1 MGFLLHWPLWASA
14 LWVYGLFVAAALA
27 VATLICGWVRG
38 HPAREAAVGG
48 LVPPVGAAMT
58 AGFLVWLALLANV
71 ELRDIDDAER
81 AVSAE
86 AAGLRTLG
94 LLGSA
99 AAPAASAGWHAQ
111 LADYAQHT
119 LTREWPRMSDGGG
132 DADTQARL
140 DRLRTEAITRFAA
153 EPPELRAALRQAVQS
168 VAEARQSRLV
178 VAAGHIPSIIWHA
191 LVICAGVV
199 LVFAALVHGRQP
211 RSARWIGTLLAMMI
225 AVQVHAVYVIDRPF
239 VGVVAVSDAPLREAL
254 QQLQRAAAR
263 P

>member
-1 MGFLLHWPLWASA
+1 MTAHRIGFLIWPSTKA
-14 LWVYGLFVAAALA
+14 LTLALA
-27 VATLICGWVRG
+27 EEALRVAQRVQPEVVYELS
-38 HPAREAAVGG
+38 
-48 LVPPVGAAMT
+48 
-58 AGFLVWLALLANV
+58 FLLA
-71 ELRDIDDAER
+71 EPATDGAWQLPGEPW
-81 AVSAE
+81 
-86 AAGLRTLG
+86 AGKLEGFQKLF
-94 LLGSA
+94 L
-99 AAPAASAGWHAQ
+99 
-111 LADYAQHT
+111 LAD
-119 LTREWPRMSDGGG
+119 
-132 DADTQARL
+132 
-140 DRLRTEAITRFAA
+140 